1 MSKYGL
7 CKGGDLMCCN
17 AGLHHRGQRW
27 GHQQACGCGCL
38 GGEFSR
44 PRFMTKAK
52 RIASLEDHLADLQDQ
67 VKAVKEHIA
76 ELKKEK

>member
-1 MSKYGL
+1 
-7 CKGGDLMCCN
+7 MCCN
-17 AGLHHRGQRW
+17 TGSHHRGQGW
-27 GHQQACGCGCL
+27 GHQHACACGCL

-52 RIASLEDHLADLQDQ
+52 RIAKLEEHLADLQDQ

-76 ELKKEK
+76 ELRKEK